1 MATITEQQP
10 PPEYKVIGT
19 TPPRPDAWDKL
30 TGRAIY
36 GADLKLPGMVYGAML
51 RSPHAHALIKR
62 IDTSKAE
69 AVPGVLAVLTSAD
82 FPDLGNPVPGGG
94 DLSGVRGKYTSDQVM
109 ARGKVSYKGQGV
121 AAVAAL
127 DTNTALEATKLI
139 EVEYEL
145 LKPISTVDEAL
156 APDAPVIR
164 LDLEGDDLGEPL
176 RNTNLAGHLCYEQGD
191 VEKGFEESSII
202 VERTFETSTVHQGY
216 IEPHAAV
223 ALWHQDGR
231 LTVWAPIQGS
241 FGAQGQLSALLKI
254 PESKIKV
261 VPLEIG
267 GGFGGKHDLFLK
279 PVAALL
285 SKKTNRPVKMVMDRK
300 SEFDATG
307 PTPGSKI
314 TVKIGVDDAGN
325 MKAATT
331 DMRYEAGAYPGSS
344 MASGM
349 RCIFAPYRI
358 ENFQIDGYDIVVN
371 KAKSTPYRAPCAT
384 QAAFAMESVI
394 DEVCEQLK
402 MDPLEFRIRNA
413 TGKGD
418 RRPDGPIFPAIG
430 NVEVQQAA
438 KESPHWKTPLERQ
451 GPNGRV
457 RGRGVA
463 TGYWAGGGGRSSVT
477 ISVNNDGSALLILGS
492 IDIGG
497 GSRTIMPM
505 IVAELL
511 GIPVEEVKVTTG
523 DTDSVGYNDVTSG
536 SRTTNATGHA
546 TYIGAQNVISLL
558 KERAAKLWEGKP
570 EDVEFANGI
579 FSPKTDPELKLTIKE
594 LAAKFA
600 QTGGPLSATGTVNAL
615 PTGGSFATSIVDV
628 EVDPETGKVDV
639 LRATM
644 AQDVGKAINPQLIA
658 GQIQGGVAQGIGW
671 ALHEEYFMNEQ
682 GAMVNSTLL
691 DYRMPTALDVPMI
704 EPIIVEV
711 PSENHPLGVRGIGES
726 CLIPN
731 VPAIANAIHDALGV
745 RMTQAPMK
753 PSRVLEAL
761 EAQAGQS

>member
-1 MATITEQQP
+1 MAIAEKP
-10 PPEYKVIGT
+10 DAAFKVIGT

-36 GADLKLPGMVYGAML
+36 GADLKLPGMVYGAVL

-69 AVPGVLAVLTSAD
+69 AVPGVLAVMTSAD

-94 DLSGVRGKYTSDQVM
+94 DPAGGRGEYTSDQVM
-109 ARGKVSYKGQGV
+109 ARGKVTYKGQGV

-156 APDAPVIR
+156 APDAPIIR
-164 LDLEGDDLGEPL
+164 EDLTGDDMGTPL
-176 RNTNLAGHLCYEQGD
+176 FPTNMAKHMRFENGD
-191 VEKGFEESSII
+191 VEAGFKASTII
-202 VERTFETSTVHQGY
+202 LERTYETATVHQGY

-223 ALWHQDGR
+223 ALWQQDGR
-231 LTVWAPIQGS
+231 LTVWAPTQGT
-241 FGAQGQLSALLKI
+241 FGAQSQLSAMLKL
-254 PESKIKV
+254 PESVIKV

-267 GGFGGKHDLFLK
+267 GGFGGKHDLYLK
-279 PVAALL
+279 PVAAVL
-285 SKKTNRPVKMVMDRK
+285 SKKTGRPVKIVMDRRA
-300 SEFDATG
+300 EFDATG

-314 TVKIGVDDAGN
+314 TVKIGVDDAGAI
-325 MKAATT
+325 KAVKA
-331 DMRYEAGAYPGSS
+331 DMRYEAGAYPGAFLS
-344 MASGM
+344 SGM
-349 RCIFAPYRI
+349 NCIIAPYRI
-358 ENFQIDGYDIVVN
+358 DSFQVDGYDIIVN
-371 KAKSTPYRAPCAT
+371 KGKSTAYRAPCAT
-384 QAAFAMESVI
+384 QAGFAMESIV
-394 DEVCEQLK
+394 DEVCRALK

-413 TGKGD
+413 TRKGD
-418 RRPDGPIFPAIG
+418 RMPSGPLFPTIG

-451 GPNGRV
+451 GPNGRL

-477 ISVNNDGSALLILGS
+477 MSVNNDGSVSLVLGS
-492 IDIGG
+492 VDIGPG
-497 GSRTIMPM
+497 ARTVMPM
-505 IVAELL
+505 IVAEVL
-511 GIPVEEVKVTTG
+511 GIPVNIVRVTTG
-523 DTDSVGYNDVTSG
+523 DTDSVGYNDVSSA

-546 TYIGAQNVISLL
+546 SYIGAQNVITLM
-558 KERAAKLWEGKP
+558 KERAAKLWERKP

-600 QTGGPLSATGTVNAL
+600 QTGGPLSATGTL
-615 PTGGSFATSIVDV
+615 SGIPTGGSFATSIMDV

-644 AQDVGKAINPQLIA
+644 AQDVGRAIHPQLIE

-682 GAMVNSTLL
+682 GVMANSTLL
-691 DYRMPTALDVPMI
+691 DYRLPTTVDVPMI
-704 EPIIVEV
+704 ESIIVEV
-711 PSENHPLGVRGIGES
+711 PSDNHPLGVRGIGES
-726 CLIPN
+726 CLVPN
-731 VPAIANAIHDALGV
+731 VPAIANAIYDALGT
-745 RMTQAPMK
+745 RITQAPMK

-761 EAQAGQS
+761 QQKQNGA